1 MNKILINKGNII
13 VDDDSVIVDGNI
25 IIFNKDGIYSLEYEN
40 IKRIELCIEI
50 NNNAR
55 VVLFESSFLDDIV
68 VNNKY
73 VINDGKL
80 SVNKFYNNKSVVEN
94 IDIDLCS
101 HNSKIDYRF
110 SNICSGVEKYI
121 ININHNNR
129 NTVSSIN
136 NKSIAMDGSKLD
148 FVINSIVKKE
158 YNGSILDQNTRIVT
172 IGDSESKISPN
183 MFIDCDDV
191 EARHGSVVGTFK
203 DELVFYLMSRGIE
216 YNEAIKLLVK
226 GFLFSNIDVDN
237 KMREKIFNVI
247 DMYWG

>member
-80 SVNKFYNNKSVVEN
+80 SVNKFYNNKSVCEKV
-94 IDIDLCS
+94 DIDLCS
-101 HNSKIDYRF
+101 TGSKIDYRF

-136 NKSIAMDGSKLD
+136 N
-148 FVINSIVKKE
+148 
-158 YNGSILDQNTRIVT
+158 
-172 IGDSESKISPN
+172 
-183 MFIDCDDV
+183 
-191 EARHGSVVGTFK
+191 
-203 DELVFYLMSRGIE
+203 
-216 YNEAIKLLVK
+216 
-226 GFLFSNIDVDN
+226 
-237 KMREKIFNVI
+237 
-247 DMYWG
+247 